1 MSMTS
6 RASIGMLQVNAVNL
20 KAESVAEKLA
30 GLKILLVAPSLGI
43 MGGQAVQADLLRRNF
58 QAEGA
63 QVDLLPINP
72 VPWGPL
78 KYLTRIKYVR
88 TLVVSIFYIAS
99 LLLRVH
105 RYDVIHIFSAS
116 YFSFII
122 APTPA
127 LLISKLYGKKTIL
140 NYRSGEAEDHFQR
153 SGWIVFRIMKL
164 VDMIVVPSGYL
175 VDVFAK
181 FNHKAFSI
189 FNISDFSQFKY
200 RSRDQVRPRII
211 VARNLEALYDVATSV
226 KAFAQVQGKIPDAT
240 LVIVGVGSE
249 EKHLR
254 RLVDELKLTKVT
266 FTGRVERDRIAALFD
281 DADVFLNSSVI
292 DNMPV
297 AIIEAFYAG
306 LPVVTTNAGGIPYF
320 VKDDVNGLVV
330 EMRDDAALAGSVIR
344 ILEDSDIRDRLIA
357 AGRETAR
364 QCSWDAVKMQWA
376 ETYCSV
382 AGHDE

>member
-1 MSMTS
+1 MTS
-6 RASIGMLQVNAVNL
+6 RASIGMSQVSAVNT
-20 KAESVAEKLA
+20 KSESVAEKLA

-58 QAEGA
+58 QDEGA

-78 KYLTRIKYVR
+78 KYLTRIRYVR
-88 TLVVSIFYIAS
+88 TLVVSIFYVAL
-99 LLLRVH
+99 LLLRVY

-116 YFSFII
+116 YFSFIL

-153 SGWIVFRIMKL
+153 SGRIVFRVLKL
-164 VDMIVVPSGYL
+164 VDRIVVPSGYL

-181 FNHKAFSI
+181 FNHKAYPI
-189 FNISDFSQFKY
+189 YNISDFSQFKS
-200 RSRDQVRPRII
+200 RSREQVQPRII

-226 KAFAQVQGKIPDAT
+226 RAFAQVQQKIPEAT
-240 LVIVGVGSE
+240 LVVVGEGSE
-249 EKHLR
+249 EKCLR
-254 RLVDELKLTKVT
+254 KLVDELKLTGVT
-266 FTGRVERDRIAALFD
+266 FTGRVERDRIATLFD
-281 DADVFLNSSVI
+281 EADIFLNSSVI

-297 AIIEAFYAG
+297 AIIEAFYSG

-320 VKDDVNGLVV
+320 VKDSVNGLVV
-330 EMRDDAALAGSVIR
+330 KTRDDKALAESVIR
-344 ILEDSDIRDRLIA
+344 ILEDSNQRQRLIE
-357 AGRETAR
+357 AGRETAK
-364 QCSWDAVKMQWA
+364 QCSWNAVKMQWA
-376 ETYCSV
+376 ETYCTV
-382 AGHDE
+382 AGRDE